1 MNIDWLENIKEDQ
14 DKDWLELSKTIDEY
28 DNLFNNINDYNS
40 AICDDN
46 TKLKKR
52 LEECIRLEIPYSELY
67 GNDVKN
73 KYHPV
78 GCDSIKAIID
88 HEFGHQLDDLLNLKN
103 NKEIINNYNNFKKM
117 SRFDKRNSLSL
128 YANKKY

>member
-67 GNDVKN
+67 GND
-73 KYHPV
+73 Y
-78 GCDSIKAIID
+78 
-88 HEFGHQLDDLLNLKN
+88 
-103 NKEIINNYNNFKKM
+103 EIGADI
-117 SRFDKRNSLSL
+117 
-128 YANKKY
+128 